1 MWAVNRQGRIFIAG
15 FSRCGRPEDGVDSL
29 NAFWTLWP
37 EKVNESCA
45 IKMGGRETAEANGM
59 PGESA
64 DRVGIHKML
73 AESNIFL
80 C

>member
-1 MWAVNRQGRIFIAG
+1 MWVVNRQGRIFIAG